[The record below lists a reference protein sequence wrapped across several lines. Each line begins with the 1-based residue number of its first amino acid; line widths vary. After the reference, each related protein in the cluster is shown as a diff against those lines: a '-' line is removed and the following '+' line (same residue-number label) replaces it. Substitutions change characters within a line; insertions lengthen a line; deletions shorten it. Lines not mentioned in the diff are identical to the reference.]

1 MTINEALQIIN
12 NDEDYNSDDIEWQSA
27 FNKITDTIGVYW
39 DDKSNNF
46 VTQDTGDV
54 I

>member
-12 NDEDYNSDDIEWQSA
+12 NKYNPNDIEWQSA